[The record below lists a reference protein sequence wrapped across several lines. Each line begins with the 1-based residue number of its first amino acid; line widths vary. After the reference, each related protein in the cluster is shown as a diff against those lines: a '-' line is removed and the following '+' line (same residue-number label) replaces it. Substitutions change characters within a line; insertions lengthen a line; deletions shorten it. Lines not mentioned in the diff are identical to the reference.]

1 MQSRIEMICEDVNV
15 LNSIAPEPKLTRTMI
30 ICEDVNR
37 NDNNADNPGLLT
49 QQDAPPDGTINVMNN
64 QEQNSLFCAP
74 ASPERS
80 PSVMEQKPNVWR
92 QQLVQP
98 QRGLGGGSRAEWDS
112 SNRPVRLPRLVRR
125 GVGGLKCGQTGG
137 STATNFSGRPKCLF
151 KCAASKP
158 KSSIYPDMP
167 CLTCYEMRG
176 YYGSGGGGQY
186 FGGGGESEFDER
198 AAAAKAF
205 ASTRMCRRIH
215 QSLVHCCSSKNKHR
229 KYSKLSSKSTKL
241 SSIECCKQC
250 HYFNKYLGLC
260 LKWQLLQLQL
270 LQQF

>member
-1 MQSRIEMICEDVNV
+1 M

-112 SNRPVRLPRLVRR
+112 SNRPVRLPVCFFLF
-125 GVGGLKCGQTGG
+125 LCFTLFCLNKLNLNL
-137 STATNFSGRPKCLF
+137 ATCSPRSRWPQVWTNRWLHCYKLF
-151 KCAASKP
+151 WPTEVS
-158 KSSIYPDMP
+158 
-167 CLTCYEMRG
+167 
-176 YYGSGGGGQY
+176 
-186 FGGGGESEFDER
+186 F
-198 AAAAKAF
+198 
-205 ASTRMCRRIH
+205 
-215 QSLVHCCSSKNKHR
+215 
-229 KYSKLSSKSTKL
+229 
-241 SSIECCKQC
+241 
-250 HYFNKYLGLC
+250 
-260 LKWQLLQLQL
+260 
-270 LQQF
+270 